1 MKHIDPVM
9 KELWAVK
16 DANAAKFGN
25 IDSYL
30 THLRKLEKRER
41 TSGRVIVPIEKATEH
56 ETA

>member
-9 KELWAVK
+9 KELWTVK
-16 DANAAKFGN
+16 DANVAKFGN

-41 TSGRVIVPIEKATEH
+41 ASGRLIVPVEKATAQEM
-56 ETA
+56 A